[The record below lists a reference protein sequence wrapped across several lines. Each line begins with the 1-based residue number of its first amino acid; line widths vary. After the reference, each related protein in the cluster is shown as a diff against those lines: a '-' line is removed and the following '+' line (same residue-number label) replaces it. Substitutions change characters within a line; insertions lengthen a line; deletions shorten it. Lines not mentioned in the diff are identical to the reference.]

1 MKLHPALESACR
13 RPWAALGAALL
24 LGSLA
29 LAPAQAQPLPAAG
42 PYYGVGID
50 GFGSKES
57 TSLGSLDMSNDF
69 GSATA
74 IVGTNPQPFVSL
86 NVKSSDESEGAHN
99 ASAFGQL
106 GYYVR
111 VNGPAGTQVPV
122 WMTASGLITYSSS
135 NANLN
140 GTLKFTRDNFST
152 PLVHEELCHHSLFCG
167 TNFRDSF
174 SLKQK
179 ELLLEP
185 GARYYVSMVAQ
196 ATAMTN
202 GGGSGDATVFL
213 DPYFEI
219 DPNFAKASDYTLQ
232 FSAGIVQNPVPE
244 PATVAMWLAGLGLL
258 AGMRGRRLARRG

>member
-42 PYYGVGID
+42 PNYGVGID

-86 NVKSSDESEGAHN
+86 TVTSSDASLGAHD

-106 GYYVR
+106 GYYLR
-111 VNGPAGTQVPV
+111 VNGPAGTEVPMWV
-122 WMTASGLITYSSS
+122 TASGRITYSSS
-135 NANLN
+135 NANLS
-140 GTLKFTRDNFST
+140 GELKILRQFFEPMVD
-152 PLVHEELCHHSLFCG
+152 EKLCHHSLSCG
-167 TNFRDSF
+167 TTPNDSF
-174 SLKQK
+174 QLTQK
-179 ELLLEP
+179 P
-185 GARYYVSMVAQ
+185 FTFVAGALYYVSMVAQ

-202 GGGSGDATVFL
+202 GGGSGYATVFL

-219 DPNFAKASDYTLQ
+219 DPNFTKASDYTLQ

-258 AGMRGRRLARRG
+258 AGLRGRRLARRG